1 MDPSIIV
8 AMLALIV
15 AGCYIV
21 YIHHQLDD
29 AEEACQEAEEAL
41 ETADHAVTMYQ
52 QVLTDV
58 AYKQATL
65 EVLPNGQIVATKL
78 ADREVSLH

>member
-1 MDPSIIV
+1 MSPDIAI
-8 AMLALIV
+8 AMVALIV
-15 AGCYIV
+15 AACYIV

-29 AEEACQEAEEAL
+29 AEAACEEAEGAL
-41 ETADHAVTMYQ
+41 VAADNAITLYQ

-65 EVLPNGQIVATKL
+65 EVTEDGQIVATKL

>member
-41 ETADHAVTMYQ
+41 EAADHAVTMYQ